1 MGTITHSDTLYPH
14 LLTMAGR
21 ERLVDE
27 AYQVHDAVFSGMD
40 RAAFR
45 KMVLPE
51 SSTAAS
57 CCIAAS
63 TVRRWAIAPSTC
75 SSAAR
80 RARSQVLRGQA
91 GLLKDYR
98 GRNSNMPFLAGCMLR
113 YWLRGPWRP
122 MYFLGAMIHPSSFIQ
137 MHKYAAGMWPSPEG
151 DGAAAGAA
159 GGGVVWQFRHGGAS
173 GGAPLRGEAGHFDSG
188 QPDRSPI
195 SAAAPRPAARYFVEH
210 NPDYHE
216 GHGLLAMAELSP
228 TAILNG
234 VWRYLRDRRSAA
246 AERSRALGRLACR
259 H

>member
-51 SSTAAS
+51 SEH
-57 CCIAAS
+57 
-63 TVRRWAIAPSTC
+63 
-75 SSAAR
+75 SSILLHRGKHGQAVGYCAVHLFQR
-80 RARSQVLRGQA
+80 RAAGREVKVLRGQA

-113 YWLRGPWRP
+113 YWLRSPWRP

-137 MHKYAAGMWPSPEG
+137 MHKYAAGMWPSPERG
-151 DGAAAGAA
+151 MEQPLARLAAELCGSFGMAA
-159 GGGVVWQFRHGGAS
+159 PAAERPFVVKLGILTRDSQTDRQFWLQH
-173 GGAPLRGEAGHFDSG
+173 
-188 QPDRSPI
+188 
-195 SAAAPRPAARYFVEH
+195 PRPAARYFVEH

-228 TAILNG
+228 AAILNG
-234 VWRYLRDRRSAA
+234 VWRYLRDRRRAA
-246 AERSRALGRLACR
+246 AERSRL
-259 H
+259 